1 MLAFSANWSL
11 GISELRN
18 HIVDLNV
25 INHSDKYRIM
35 LSWDVF
41 AIMQGYTMRKSFQ

>member
-1 MLAFSANWSL
+1 MLAFAAYWSL

-18 HIVDLNV
+18 YIVDLNV

-35 LSWDVF
+35 LFWDVF